1 MTSLEE
7 LAVRVAAASGADR
20 ELDALIASAAWPYRG
35 RGEVIRPA
43 PSGGGRCV
51 SYYRTGNHGTWK
63 SPRYTGTLDAALSLV
78 PEGPNGSNVYPRIAR
93 VTPDKWE
100 AHLGFGNRAVGHTAR
115 AATAALALC
124 AAALRARSAL
134 DTGGE

>member
-63 SPRYTGTLDAALSLV
+63 SPRYTGSLDAAMSLV
-78 PEGPNGSNVYPRIAR
+78 PEGHWFGAGLDGLVKGPPGWAWVSSNDDTRLVRGT
-93 VTPDKWE
+93 TP
-100 AHLGFGNRAVGHTAR
+100 
-115 AATAALALC
+115 ALALVS
-124 AAALRARSAL
+124 AALRARSAL